1 MTSTFGKPGRAFS
14 RSVVAWLVG
23 RMPQGGLRVGCKGQR
38 NNRCMTSRVQEAFS
52 KCSRKVSVDFPSEA
66 RGWIC
71 LTSFGLS
78 ADQRAIVTAKT
89 NGELKFEVVAAAMRS
104 CFPEFRASR
113 KSRPATALLVQQ
125 PEIDESEVEAGVPLA
140 DEGPDAVSFD
150 EVRS

>member
-1 MTSTFGKPGRAFS
+1 M
-14 RSVVAWLVG
+14 
-23 RMPQGGLRVGCKGQR
+23 
-38 NNRCMTSRVQEAFS
+38 
-52 KCSRKVSVDFPSEA
+52 
-66 RGWIC
+66 
-71 LTSFGLS
+71 
-78 ADQRAIVTAKT
+78 TAKT